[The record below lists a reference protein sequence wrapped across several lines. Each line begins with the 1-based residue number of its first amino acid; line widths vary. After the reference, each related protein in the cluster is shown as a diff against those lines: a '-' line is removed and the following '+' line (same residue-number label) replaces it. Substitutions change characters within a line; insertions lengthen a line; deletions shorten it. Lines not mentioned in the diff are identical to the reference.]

1 VADWVTISSLATAGG
16 TLALAVATYS
26 SVRSANR
33 SARIAERSLQ
43 IGLRPVLTA
52 TRYDDPPLKV
62 AFGDRRQL
70 KVAGAMATIDDAGAV
85 IYLAFSVRN
94 VGSGLA
100 VMRGWHLSEL
110 PDLRS
115 DSGHERER
123 LSLRDTPHPAIDSFR
138 RTQRDIYVPPGD
150 IGFWQGA
157 IREPDDPFRSIVNE
171 ALRDRRSFWLDLLYG
186 DHEEGQPT
194 ITRFGIVARE
204 DGDGWSVNVAR
215 HWSLE
220 RERR

>member
-43 IGLRPVLTA
+43 IGLRPVLA
-52 TRYDDPPLKV
+52 VTRYDDPPLKV
-62 AFGDRRQL
+62 DFGDRHRLQ
-70 KVAGAMATIDDAGAV
+70 VAGAMATIENADEV

-100 VMRGWHLSEL
+100 VMRGWHLGEL
-110 PDLRS
+110 AESRS
-115 DSGHERER
+115 GDGNERER
-123 LSLRDTPHPAIDSFR
+123 LSLRDTPHPPVESFR
-138 RTQRDIYVPPGD
+138 RTQRDIYVPAGD

-157 IREPDDPFRSIVNE
+157 IREPDDPFRRIVTD
-171 ALRDRRSFWLDLLYG
+171 ALRDRRSLWLDLLYG

-204 DGDGWSVNVAR
+204 DNDRWSVNVAR

-220 RERR
+220 RERG